1 MGTVTAFVGCVADLA
16 GGAVYDAGRCHR
28 RHMRS
33 RHRPERRRGGRTA
46 DSALTRL
53 VDVFLAMPGLV
64 LALAVIAALG
74 PEIAALGLTV
84 SVSFSANLARLARSY
99 AISAR

>member
-1 MGTVTAFVGCVADLA
+1 M
-16 GGAVYDAGRCHR
+16 
-28 RHMRS
+28 
-33 RHRPERRRGGRTA
+33 
-46 DSALTRL
+46 

-64 LALAVIAALG
+64 LALAVIAALGPEIAALGPEIAALG